1 MANTD
6 GKRRA
11 KKKDDQPFDLGAAL
25 EQLHTAV
32 VRLEALSQAVINSFE
47 FLPRVEDARRR
58 RALEHTCGLMMVLD
72 EEIAKAVAMGD
83 EMVMPLA
90 ADLKIQS
97 T

>member
-72 EEIAKAVAMGD
+72 EEITKTVAVGD
-83 EMVMPLA
+83 EMLERLSER
-90 ADLKIQS
+90 LKKQRS
-97 T
+97 